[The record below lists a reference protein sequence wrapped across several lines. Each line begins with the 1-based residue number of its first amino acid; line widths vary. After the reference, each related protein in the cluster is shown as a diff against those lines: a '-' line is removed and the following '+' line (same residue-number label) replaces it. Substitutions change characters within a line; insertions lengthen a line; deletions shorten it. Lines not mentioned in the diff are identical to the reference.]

1 MNAFVGEFLIISG
14 AFKANMIIAAFS
26 ILGVVLGACYM
37 VWLYYRVALN
47 EINTTTQS
55 SLVDLDLRE
64 IATLAPLVLLV
75 LMIGLQPN
83 ILLSYMHVSVEHL
96 VEQLHNSIIL
106 EDINAY
112 DTVSSIAEYIKAL
125 FKWV

>member
-1 MNAFVGEFLIISG
+1 
-14 AFKANMIIAAFS
+14 
-26 ILGVVLGACYM
+26 M

-55 SLVDLDLRE
+55 SLIDLDSRE
-64 IATLAPLVLLV
+64 IATLAPLVIIVFL
-75 LMIGLQPN
+75 IGLQPN

-96 VEQLHNSIIL
+96 LEQVHNSIQL
-106 EDINAY
+106 ESINAY
-112 DTVSSIAEYIKAL
+112 DLVNLISENIKAL

>member
-1 MNAFVGEFLIISG
+1 
-14 AFKANMIIAAFS
+14 
-26 ILGVVLGACYM
+26 M

-55 SLVDLDLRE
+55 SLIDLDSRE
-64 IATLAPLVLLV
+64 IATLAPLVVLV
-75 LMIGLQPN
+75 LFIGLQPN

-96 VEQLHNSIIL
+96 LEQVHNSIQL
-106 EDINAY
+106 ESINVF
-112 DTVSSIAEYIKAL
+112 DVVNLISENIKAL

>member
-1 MNAFVGEFLIISG
+1 
-14 AFKANMIIAAFS
+14 
-26 ILGVVLGACYM
+26 M

-47 EINTTTQS
+47 EINPITES

-64 IATLAPLVLLV
+64 IATLAPLVVLV
-75 LMIGLQPN
+75 LLIGLQPN

-96 VEQLHNSIIL
+96 LEQLNNSLQL
-106 EDINAY
+106 ESINAY
-112 DTVSSIAEYIKAL
+112 DAVNSISENIKAL